1 MAGSL
6 IIRYNK
12 WYGKFR
18 VNDVQKL
25 RCLGIDAKGGRN
37 KRKAQ
42 EALDALMREYAGLI
56 VDKDNLYFLDFLD
69 NWLKDIALL
78 IKPSTWECY
87 DKAVQGKLKQYF
99 YSGQKLSSISS
110 ADLTEYFCYLSAQL
124 SHIKNLKE
132 SRNNAGK

>member
-18 VNDVQKL
+18 VNGTQIL

-42 EALDALMREYAGLI
+42 EAFDALMREHAGLI
-56 VDKDNLYFLDFLD
+56 VDKDNLYFFNFLD

-78 IKPSTWECY
+78 IKPTTWSPMI
-87 DKAVQGKLKQYF
+87 KQ
-99 YSGQKLSSISS
+99 SKV
-110 ADLTEYFCYLSAQL
+110 
-124 SHIKNLKE
+124 N
-132 SRNNAGK
+132 